1 LGLIYAL
8 SQLPLRLVSPNLIV
22 MQLALP
28 LNQVLLQ
35 NVLVAGTIQAML
47 DLMPSIL
54 IFVVAVSAISMAT
67 VRGVNMYKY
76 D

>member
-1 LGLIYAL
+1 
-8 SQLPLRLVSPNLIV
+8 
-22 MQLALP
+22 MQLVLP